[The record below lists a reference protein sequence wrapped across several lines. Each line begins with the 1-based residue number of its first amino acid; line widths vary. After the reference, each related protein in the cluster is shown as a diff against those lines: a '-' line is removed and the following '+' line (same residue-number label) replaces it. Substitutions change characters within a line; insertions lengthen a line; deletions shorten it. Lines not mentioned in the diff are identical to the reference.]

1 MGGKDL
7 SIMKKKKVTRFLEKT
22 LEKGDNI
29 FRKKSHDSLT
39 EKWYNI
45 WGKVEIFKNVNVLR
59 KSHECRGNS
68 WKVFCNKKQTVTNF
82 FYKNKPHDT

>member
-29 FRKKSHDSLT
+29 FRKK
-39 EKWYNI
+39 
-45 WGKVEIFKNVNVLR
+45 
-59 KSHECRGNS
+59 KS
-68 WKVFCNKKQTVTNF
+68 
-82 FYKNKPHDT
+82 